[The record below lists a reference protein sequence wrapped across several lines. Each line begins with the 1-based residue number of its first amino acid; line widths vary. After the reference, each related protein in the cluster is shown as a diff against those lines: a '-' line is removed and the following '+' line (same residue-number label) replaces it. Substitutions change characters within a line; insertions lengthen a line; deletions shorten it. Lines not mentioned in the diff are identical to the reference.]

1 MHVFI
6 TGGSGFVGGHVIERL
21 LADGHEVSAM
31 ARSKRSEAVVAGFGA
46 APVSCALGEVS
57 VEHLGNVDVI
67 VHCAAFVE
75 EWGTREQFVRV
86 NVDGTKQ
93 LLEAAQRAGTPRF
106 IHIGTEAA
114 LFNGADLV
122 DIDETQPY
130 PVQAFLY
137 SETKAEA
144 ERCVL
149 AANGPDFFTLSL
161 RPRFVWG
168 PRDQTILPTIVGMA
182 KRWSWI
188 DGGRAQTS
196 TTHVANLAHAV
207 ALALENGRGG
217 EAYFVADSER
227 STLRAFLTSLARTR
241 DVDLPSRSLPRAVVR
256 AVADV
261 LERVYR
267 LTSSPTPPPI
277 TRFSAAMMSSTVTV
291 QTAKAERD
299 LGYAPVITVA
309 EGLAALH

>member
-21 LADGHEVSAM
+21 IAKGHQVSAM

-46 APVSCALGEVS
+46 TPVSCALGEVRE
-57 VEHLGNVDVI
+57 EHLANVDVI

-75 EWGTREQFVRV
+75 EWGTREQYVRV

-93 LLEAAQRAGTPRF
+93 LLAMAKRAGTPRF
-106 IHIGTEAA
+106 IHISTEAV
-114 LFNGADLV
+114 LFNGEDLV
-122 DIDETQPY
+122 DIDESTPY
-130 PVQAFLY
+130 PAQTFLY

-149 AANGPDFFTLSL
+149 AANESGLVTLAL

-168 PRDQTILPTIVGMA
+168 PRDQTILPVIVSMA

-196 TTHVANLAHAV
+196 TTHVANLAHSV
-207 ALALENGRGG
+207 LLALEHGRGG
-217 EAYFVADSER
+217 EAYFVVDRER
-227 STLRAFLTSLARTR
+227 STMRAFLTALARTR
-241 DVDLPSRSLPRAVVR
+241 NVDLPSRSLSLP
-256 AVADV
+256 VARTIAEV

-267 LTSSPTPPPI
+267 LASSATPPPL
-277 TRFSAAMMSSTVTV
+277 TRFSAAMMSSTVTIRSD
-291 QTAKAERD
+291 KAERD
-299 LGYAPVITVA
+299 LGYAPVISVA
-309 EGLAALH
+309 EGLAAL